1 MPETKILPEV
11 GDHLQLFNNKGKLEY
26 DLTIKKGASGYK
38 GDTGWANTASYKT
51 IEELCN
57 ISWAGVRIKKM
68 DGTLYWWKEVFVP
81 AMPKIHK
88 RVIKD

>member
-38 GDTGWANTASYKT
+38 GDTGWANTASY
-51 IEELCN
+51 
-57 ISWAGVRIKKM
+57 R
-68 DGTLYWWKEVFVP
+68 
-81 AMPKIHK
+81 
-88 RVIKD
+88 RVMQHLLGRG